1 MLKYITAHGLDFGI
15 ETDGFAGNSADENQ
29 AVNNCAAALAAL
41 SAEQAAALHAA
52 LADVEGEYPR
62 LASEITFKA
71 VEPVT
76 AGWHNPEAASLSLIA
91 G

>member
-1 MLKYITAHGLDFGI
+1 MIKYITAHGLDFGI

-29 AVNNCAAALAAL
+29 AVNNC
-41 SAEQAAALHAA
+41 AAALHAA